1 MYDLG
6 SSGVRRRVLP
16 KSAAAWPKLA
26 AAAAFG
32 GVACGQLAV
41 SVVTRQNGNSL
52 LR

>member
-1 MYDLG
+1 M
-6 SSGVRRRVLP
+6 RRRVLP
-16 KSAAAWPKLA
+16 KSAAAWPKL

>member
-1 MYDLG
+1 MVCAAVFYQNQ
-6 SSGVRRRVLP
+6 
-16 KSAAAWPKLA
+16 AAAWPKLA
-26 AAAAFG
+26 AVAAFG